1 MSTDRIQ
8 QIMDGMEPEEAL
20 AALARAAGRLFPLL
34 GDEALTQFVVAL
46 VGQAE
51 GDKVA
56 SMVHL

>member
-1 MSTDRIQ
+1 MSDNRIQ

-34 GDEALTQFVVAL
+34 GDEALLKFVTSL

-51 GDKVA
+51 GDRVA